1 VRLAD
6 FERFW
11 NSRAGGLI
19 KLALGLLVLSYMVS
33 TLDWPVLQSLASR
46 AKPSYLLAIAAVAV
60 TSHLVG
66 ALRFKLLCDP
76 VARLPLLT
84 HARQYFTGAYFS
96 MFLPSS
102 IGGDGVRILLLKAA
116 GVATARGTSLVA
128 TERVL
133 GAFSL
138 LGVSMAAAMA
148 APLPEMLRLALA
160 AAVLG
165 ATIGLAVLRAISS
178 RFTPKWPPL
187 AMAVDAVRSAVA
199 SDRLVSAL
207 ALSFLY
213 QIATVGV
220 TITVDRVLGLGV
232 PMATILAL
240 APLAW
245 FATMLPISVG
255 GLGVREAAF
264 VFVFAW
270 GGIEKE
276 RALLLSLGTYAGLSA
291 IGAVGAVWFTWDR
304 LRGTAASR
312 TEP

>member
-6 FERFW
+6 LERFW

-19 KLALGLLVLSYMVS
+19 KLALGLFVLSYMVS
-33 TLDWPVLQSLASR
+33 TLDWPLLKSLASR
-46 AKPSYLLAIAAVAV
+46 AKPAYLLVIAVVAV
-60 TSHLVG
+60 TSHVLG

-76 VARLPLLT
+76 VARLPLLA

-138 LGVSMAAAMA
+138 LGVSAAAAMV
-148 APLPEMLRLALA
+148 APLPEMLRLTLA

-165 ATIGLAVLRAISS
+165 AALGLVVLRALSS
-178 RFTPKWPPL
+178 RFKPSWVPL
-187 AMAVDAVRSAVA
+187 AMAIDAARSAVA
-199 SDRLVSAL
+199 SDRLMTAL
-207 ALSFLY
+207 PLSFLY
-213 QIATVGV
+213 QVATVGV

-232 PMATILAL
+232 PVSTILAL

-270 GGIEKE
+270 GGIERE

-304 LRGTAASR
+304 VRGTAASR